1 MRLGDGLCKVEVLTQ
16 IESIQALAQSVVS
29 LTCPRSFQ
37 DLKIAIWIHMGHMS
51 GAWSRTTAPSPQQN
65 GPTSEVQT
73 NPVTAGSQCSELA
86 ISQTPTN
93 GQSDGQAL
101 QTPELSHSVCAM
113 WLWGS
118 PLWERNPR
126 IPKTSK
132 TLSFICPGCLQKS
145 TEVDSGAWNRSTAW
159 SLPRTPK
166 SHLPAVQPHPP
177 E

>member
-1 MRLGDGLCKVEVLTQ
+1 
-16 IESIQALAQSVVS
+16 
-29 LTCPRSFQ
+29 
-37 DLKIAIWIHMGHMS
+37 MS

-73 NPVTAGSQCSELA
+73 NPVTAGPQCSELA

-118 PLWERNPR
+118 LLWERNPR
-126 IPKTSK
+126 IPKT
-132 TLSFICPGCLQKS
+132 LSFICPGFPGCLQKS
-145 TEVDSGAWNRSTAW
+145 TEVDTRGTEVPLGVCPSQKSPASCAATSPRVKNPRVAGGPGGPRVTPIRFGSYMIDKSNTSTCSDA
-159 SLPRTPK
+159 
-166 SHLPAVQPHPP
+166 
-177 E
+177 